1 MIKDSVLP
9 ASVVSHSI
17 LDLILFF
24 FWFILS
30 FSEVVAAAAK
40 GAVFSRFSFFPSVIF
55 CVFFPFKPRH
65 LFYHLNH
72 VSAYVCKTLG

>member
-24 FWFILS
+24 WFIL
-30 FSEVVAAAAK
+30 SEVVAAAAK

>member
-24 FWFILS
+24 FLVYS
-30 FSEVVAAAAK
+30 LSEVVAAAAK